1 MSKASKESARYIELD
16 MDLKSVRLRAM
27 ANGRTDGRLP
37 CFPHLLVQKGAFS
50 SVIKG
55 QPKLVGVFD
64 RG

>member
-27 ANGRTDGRLP
+27 RRTDGRLP

-55 QPKLVGVFD
+55 QPNLVGVFD
-64 RG
+64 RA